1 LGVGSSV
8 ISEFR
13 RHERRPDRLVNGA
26 ITFVAAASG
35 ITAGA
40 FLLLANLGTGP
51 SEESLPPDPQRAESG
66 PALELNLNE
75 DQLASLR
82 ALPDQRFEVGVEN
95 PGDKDLSH
103 VNLTLELSSEN
114 TALSDARYYRR
125 TVEEL
130 EAGRSVTVSFNLDLS
145 AQEKTNPA
153 AIPEAPRKILEVRAT
168 TPTGVS
174 AIKTAIVPLRTAP

>member
-1 LGVGSSV
+1 MREAALWVSSAALA
-8 ISEFR
+8 F
-13 RHERRPDRLVNGA
+13 LV
-26 ITFVAAASG
+26 
-35 ITAGA
+35 TAGA
-40 FLLLANLGTGP
+40 FLLLANLGSGP
-51 SEESLPPDPQRAESG
+51 SEKSLPPGPRPARSG
-66 PALELNLNE
+66 PALELNLDE
-75 DQLASLR
+75 GELASLR